1 MQKFG
6 LKQKIRLILNKMEEK
21 DKQISE
27 PYFQEYDVSCT
38 KCGLQLD
45 KVCGYVCSDPECP
58 CGLGSVRS

>member
-1 MQKFG
+1 
-6 LKQKIRLILNKMEEK
+6 MEEK